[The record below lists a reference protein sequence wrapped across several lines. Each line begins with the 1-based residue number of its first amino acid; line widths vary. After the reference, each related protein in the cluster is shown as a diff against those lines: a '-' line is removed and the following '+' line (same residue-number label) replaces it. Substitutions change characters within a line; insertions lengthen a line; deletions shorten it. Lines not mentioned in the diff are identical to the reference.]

1 MRPRGRKSLRVNL
14 HGSLR
19 MAADGAASVDIEA
32 ANIRE
37 LFSKLKERFP
47 DTAEELD
54 NGIAVAIDGVVYR
67 DDWTQ
72 PIPAQAAI
80 DLIPRIAG
88 G

>member
-72 PIPAQAAI
+72 PIPVQAAI